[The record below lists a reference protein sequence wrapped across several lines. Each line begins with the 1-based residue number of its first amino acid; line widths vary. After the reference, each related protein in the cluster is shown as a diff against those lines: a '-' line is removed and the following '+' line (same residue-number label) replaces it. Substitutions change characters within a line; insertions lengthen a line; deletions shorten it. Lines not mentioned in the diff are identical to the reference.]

1 MRKKIT
7 TLLAIVLLS
16 TQVTPAFAQ
25 YGVDDMEQLR
35 MCGEQ
40 VCQYVDKAVRFVARH
55 RDDIFGSPFLTSPL
69 HYTIWKIQRNGE
81 KAKMERQRNKKTIVN
96 TQSYE
101 ERSAN
106 GAQKKPA
113 PTQKQ
118 NPPKK
123 QAPAKKSAPA
133 KKK

>member
-81 KAKMERQRNKKTIVN
+81 KAKIEQQRNKKTIVS
-96 TQSYE
+96 TKSYE
-101 ERSAN
+101 MKN
-106 GAQKKPA
+106 
-113 PTQKQ
+113 T
-118 NPPKK
+118 
-123 QAPAKKSAPA
+123 KKSQNKSSDRTSTSKKGT